1 MYLQGATHIKI
12 IGAVLIQIH
21 RQLQMHIHIKYV
33 VARSA
38 QIVHLENTLQ
48 GVAKHVKI
56 VSTALYLK
64 TGLRAKIVLE
74 T

>member
-1 MYLQGATHIKI
+1 ME
-12 IGAVLIQIH
+12 
-21 RQLQMHIHIKYV
+21 MHIHIKYV
-33 VARSA
+33 VAHSA
-38 QIVHLENTLQ
+38 QIVQLENTLQ
-48 GVAKHVKI
+48 GMARHVKI